1 MGGTIEK
8 LKTIQILLPK
18 VSFLWLHC
26 IYIAVMILIGT
37 FLIYLQSNIQY
48 IDAFFLATSAATQ
61 AGLVTLDINT
71 LSVYQQVVLY
81 IIPMLTTP
89 IFIHSLTAIVRLFLI
104 RSKFDNI
111 VQQARTQSLR
121 KNQCLNNVFMSYS
134 EIEERGVGD
143 RPIHVLLRR
152 ESVIENE
159 TQSMPFCKIGT
170 SFGNIVSPIRMNEL
184 ERRNDVDSK
193 RGGPLNSAGMDSS
206 FNANRQHNKD
216 ENFVTEFQKYECVSL
231 QQERHGNSDIRF
243 GDLPVPVRS
252 SIDGPKDDEL
262 YIVPDRFEQEN
273 QFNNKLQK
281 SKSVEPQSV
290 SIINEGLTN
299 ITRLSTYDNN
309 NYYLRMRKFITID
322 RSISKVSTFDRYISN
337 AFWKKRDSSPFSQRT
352 NKSFPYLSYQPTIG
366 RNSAFVTLTKEQR
379 DELGGIEYRALK
391 LLCWILVCYYV
402 LIHVFAAICF
412 LLFSVFAKS
421 YKEAII
427 DSLASPSWWAFFTSA
442 SLFNDFGIKIFRI
455 IFCLCPLGMTLN
467 ATSMVKYRQ
476 SNFVLILGSF
486 LIIAGN
492 TAFPILLRFF
502 IWIITFTLPKNS
514 LHRESLHF
522 LLDHPRRCFTLL
534 FPSRVTFWLFALL
547 IILNIADTLI
557 FIALDFNNP
566 SLEEIGPTHLK
577 VLNCLFQSIA
587 TRTAGFTVVSLSTL
601 HTAVLVSYMF
611 MMYISVFPKF
621 IIYMIFNFGKERS
634 LGIYSNDDDS
644 QNASFVGTHIRQQL
658 SFDLWYIFLGL
669 FIICIVENKKI
680 KDESIPSFNVFSV
693 LFEIISAYCTVGLSF
708 GSPDINS
715 SFSSKFSIIG
725 KLVIISLQIR
735 GRHRGLPYTLD
746 RAVILPTE
754 KMGRVEEE
762 DYQRK
767 TKVPVINNDNL

>member
-1 MGGTIEK
+1 MVGTIDK
-8 LKTIQILLPK
+8 LKTTQIVLPK
-18 VSFLWLHC
+18 VNFLWLHYL
-26 IYIAVMILIGT
+26 YIIVMIFIGM
-37 FLIYLQSNIQY
+37 FLLCIQNNIKY
-48 IDAFFLATSAATQ
+48 IDALFLASSAATQ

-111 VQQARTQSLR
+111 VQQARSQSLR
-121 KNQCLNNVFMSYS
+121 RNQSSNNAFMAYS
-134 EIEERGVGD
+134 EIEERGVGN

-152 ESVIENE
+152 ESAVENE
-159 TQSMPFCKIGT
+159 GQSIPFRRMST
-170 SFGNIVSPIRMNEL
+170 SLENTVHSIKLNEF
-184 ERRNDVDSK
+184 EKKN
-193 RGGPLNSAGMDSS
+193 
-206 FNANRQHNKD
+206 NANNGNDGSSQSAEINTVFKNCQYNVVDKD
-216 ENFVTEFQKYECVSL
+216 LIVESQKHEHITF
-231 QQERHGNSDIRF
+231 QQEKHSNLDIRF

-252 SIDGPKDDEL
+252 SIDEAKDDEL

-290 SIINEGLTN
+290 SVINEGLTT

-309 NYYLRMRKFITID
+309 NYYLRMRKATTVD

-337 AFWKKRDSSPFSQRT
+337 AFWKKRDSSSLSERT

-391 LLCWILVCYYV
+391 LLCWILIGYYIS
-402 LIHVFAAICF
+402 IHVFAAICF
-412 LLFSVFAKS
+412 LIFSSSAKS
-421 YKEAII
+421 YQKAIT
-427 DSLASPSWWAFFTSA
+427 DSLASSSWWAFFTSA
-442 SLFNDFGIKIFRI
+442 SLFNDFG
-455 IFCLCPLGMTLN
+455 MTLDPM
-467 ATSMVKYRQ
+467 SMVKYRQ
-476 SNFVLILGSF
+476 STFILILGSF

-492 TAFPILLRFF
+492 TAFPILLRFI
-502 IWIITFTLPKNS
+502 IWIITLILPKDS
-514 LHRESLHF
+514 LHKESLYF

-534 FPSRVTFWLFALL
+534 FPSRVTAWLFTLL
-547 IILNIADTLI
+547 ITLNVTDAIL
-557 FIALDFNNP
+557 FIVLDFNNP
-566 SLEEIGPTHLK
+566 SLKEIGPIHLR
-577 VLNCLFQSIA
+577 VLNCLFQSFS

-611 MMYISVFPKF
+611 MMYISVFPVAVSIRKTNV
-621 IIYMIFNFGKERS
+621 YEERS
-634 LGIYSNDDDS
+634 LGIYTNDDDS

-669 FIICIVENKKI
+669 FIICIAENDNI
-680 KDESIPSFNVFSV
+680 KNEAIPTFNVFSI
-693 LFEIISAYCTVGLSF
+693 LFEIISAYCTVGLSL

-715 SFSSKFSIIG
+715 SFSSKLSVVS

-746 RAVILPTE
+746 RAIMLPTE

-767 TKVPVINNDNL
+767 AKVPIVTENL

>member
-8 LKTIQILLPK
+8 LKTIQIVLPK

-26 IYIAVMILIGT
+26 IYIGVMILIGT
-37 FLIYLQSNIQY
+37 FLIYIQNNIQY
-48 IDAFFLATSAATQ
+48 IDALFLATSAATQ

-121 KNQCLNNVFMSYS
+121 KNQCLNSVFMSYS

-152 ESVIENE
+152 ES
-159 TQSMPFCKIGT
+159 T
-170 SFGNIVSPIRMNEL
+170 SFGNVISPARLNEL
-184 ERRNDVDSK
+184 ERKNDSDSK
-193 RGGPLNSAGMDSS
+193 RGCLSQSAVTELSYT
-206 FNANRQHNKD
+206 ANCQYNKD
-216 ENFVTEFQKYECVSL
+216 ENFVTEFQKYQCISL
-231 QQERHGNSDIRF
+231 QQEKHGNSDIRF

-290 SIINEGLTN
+290 SVINEGLTS

-309 NYYLRMRKFITID
+309 NYYLRMRRSTTVD
-322 RSISKVSTFDRYISN
+322 RSISKVNTFDRYISN

-391 LLCWILVCYYV
+391 LLCWILVCYYF
-402 LIHVFAAICF
+402 LIHIFAATCF
-412 LLFSVFAKS
+412 LIFSVFAKS

-442 SLFNDFGIKIFRI
+442 SLFNDFGIKAFS
-455 IFCLCPLGMTLN
+455 FVFDLCFLGMTLN

-476 SNFVLILGSF
+476 SSFVLILGSF

-502 IWIITFTLPKNS
+502 IWIIIFILPKNS
-514 LHRESLHF
+514 LHREYLYQSLHF

-547 IILNIADTLI
+547 IILNIADTMI
-557 FIALDFNNP
+557 FIILDFNNP
-566 SLEEIGPTHLK
+566 SLEEIGSTYLK
-577 VLNCLFQSIA
+577 VLNCLFQSIS
-587 TRTAGFTVVSLSTL
+587 TRTAGFTVLSLSTL

-611 MMYISVFPKF
+611 MMYISVAVSIRKTNV
-621 IIYMIFNFGKERS
+621 YEERS

-669 FIICIVENKKI
+669 FIICIAENKNI
-680 KDESIPSFNVFSV
+680 KDDSIPNFSVFSV

-715 SFSSKFSIIG
+715 SFSSKFS
-725 KLVIISLQIR
+725 LV
-735 GRHRGLPYTLD
+735 GLPYTLD

-767 TKVPVINNDNL
+767 TKVPVISSDNL